1 MNAKNNN
8 EKDRIE
14 TSQDG
19 LRLHDFSQ
27 IFNGHRPKIFCMLV
41 NLLTGLKNED
51 FEWFQNFAWYKFDLL
66 FVNE

>member
-8 EKDRIE
+8 EKDRVV

-19 LRLHDFSQ
+19 LRLQDFSQ

-51 FEWFQNFAWYKFDLL
+51 YE
-66 FVNE
+66 